1 MLRFV
6 FDFLGRVIARR
17 PRTVLAVWVLVAGA
31 CFALAS
37 VGVSGETVFERL
49 ETGAPGVPGSESARG
64 DAIIAEASTTGQ
76 SLTLAVSGVDPRST
90 DLSGPMTALHA
101 DLAAVPGVVA
111 VIDPYVVPE
120 GPASPAAAPLVAADG
135 NGFLVVVEL
144 EHGLPEARSSAAL
157 AQVEEILRAAPDEL
171 SAGSRH
177 VTGRVGGTSL
187 IVEEIRTQVEADLRT
202 GETVSLP
209 VALVVMVLVFAGFL
223 AATMPMI
230 GAFASIAS
238 GLGTIYG
245 LSYLMDLDS
254 SVINVVTILSLG
266 LSIDYGLLIV
276 SRFREELHRLVD
288 ADDGAAVRRRRG
300 DGAVDEALRATM
312 RTAGRTVAFSALT
325 VAISVAGLVV
335 FEPEILRSFGTAGAL
350 VVLVAVTTALTL
362 VPAVLRLVGRRLIR
376 PGLIGRVPG
385 VRTLVARTGD
395 VTASEGLFS
404 RLARRVQRHPWLVL
418 LGSLGALA
426 LLALPAANLSLRN
439 STIELLPPGSD
450 QRAYVEEIA
459 AQYPGSAA
467 PSVQV
472 VATGTLEQVAAWSE
486 QLADLPGV
494 ASVDPPA
501 ALGPYVYVGVRPE
514 SPDPGG
520 PGASDVVH
528 SVRAAPAPFPVA
540 VTGQAANQID
550 FIDALMARVWWA
562 FGIVAAAT
570 FVLLFWMT
578 GSVLIPVKALL
589 TNVVSLAATVGV
601 LVWGFQEG
609 HLEGVLGFRS
619 TGGIETYVLALV
631 LAFAFGLAMDYEV
644 FLLSRIKEQ
653 HDAGLDNDTAVR
665 VGLQRSGRIITSAA
679 AIIIVVFVGFVLG
692 KLLVIK
698 EVGFSLAVA
707 VLIDATLVRMLL
719 VPATMTLLGR
729 ANWWAP
735 KPLRRLHERY
745 GVAH

>member
-1 MLRFV
+1 M
-6 FDFLGRVIARR
+6 FDFLGRAIARR
-17 PRTVLAVWVLVAGA
+17 PRITVLAWVVAAGA
-31 CFALAS
+31 CFAVAS
-37 VGVSGETVFERL
+37 LGVGGESVFDRL

-64 DAIIAEASTTGQ
+64 DAIIAEASTTGE
-76 SLTLAVSGVDPRST
+76 SLTLAVRGVDPRST
-90 DLSGPMTALHA
+90 DLSRQMAILHA
-101 DLAAVPGVVA
+101 DLAAVPGVA
-111 VIDPYVVPE
+111 TVIDPYVVPE

-135 NGFLVVVEL
+135 DGFLVVVEL
-144 EHGLPEARSSAAL
+144 EHALPEERADAAL
-157 AQVEEILRAAPDEL
+157 ASVEAILRAVPGEL
-171 SAGSRH
+171 SSQGGA

-187 IVEEIRTQVEADLRT
+187 IVEEIRDQVEADLRI

-209 VALVVMVLVFAGFL
+209 VALIVMVLVFSGFL
-223 AATMPMI
+223 AAAMPMV
-230 GAFASIAS
+230 GALASIAA
-238 GLGTIYG
+238 GLGTVYG
-245 LSYLMDLDS
+245 LSYVMDLDS

-288 ADDGAAVRRRRG
+288 TDDGAAVRRRRG
-300 DGAVDEALRATM
+300 DGAVEEALRAAM

-350 VVLVAVTTALTL
+350 VVLVALTTALTL
-362 VPAVLRLVGRRLIR
+362 VPAVLRLAGRRVLKPGLVGRI
-376 PGLIGRVPG
+376 PGLRMIAR
-385 VRTLVARTGD
+385 RTGD

-404 RLARRVQRHPWLVL
+404 RLAQRVQRHPWLTL
-418 LGSLGALA
+418 LGSLAALA
-426 LLALPAANLSLRN
+426 VLALPAADLSLRN
-439 STIELLPPGSD
+439 STIELLPQGSD

-459 AQYPGSAA
+459 RQYPGSAA
-467 PSVQV
+467 PAVQV
-472 VATGTLEQVAAWSE
+472 VAAGSIEQVTAWRTRLS
-486 QLADLPGV
+486 DLPGV
-494 ASVDPPA
+494 ASVDPPSP
-501 ALGPYVYVGVRPE
+501 LGGYVYVGVRPA

-520 PGASDVVH
+520 PETSDVVRA
-528 SVRAAPAPFPVA
+528 VREVPASFPVV

-550 FIDALMARVWWA
+550 FVDALVDRVWWA
-562 FGIVAAAT
+562 FGIVAVAT
-570 FVLLFWMT
+570 LALLFLMT
-578 GSVLIPVKALL
+578 GSVLIPIKALL
-589 TNVVSLAATVGV
+589 TNAVSLTATVGV
-601 LVWGFQEG
+601 LVWAFQDG
-609 HLEGVLGFRS
+609 HLEGLLGFRS

-707 VLIDATLVRMLL
+707 VLIDASLVRMLL

-735 KPLRRLHERY
+735 KPLRRLHQRF
-745 GVAH
+745 GLSH

>member
-1 MLRFV
+1 M
-6 FDFLGRVIARR
+6 FDSLGRAIARR
-17 PRTVLAVWVLVAGA
+17 PRTTVLAWVVAAGA

-37 VGVSGETVFERL
+37 LGIGGETVFERL

-64 DAIIAEASTTGQ
+64 DAIIAEASTTGA
-76 SLTLAVSGVDPRST
+76 SLTLAVRGVDPRST
-90 DLSGPMTALHA
+90 DLSRPMAILHA
-101 DLAAVPGVVA
+101 DLAAVPGVA
-111 VIDPYVVPE
+111 TVIDPFVLPE

-135 NGFLVVVEL
+135 DGFLVVVEL
-144 EHGLPEARSSAAL
+144 EHALPEGRTAAAL
-157 AQVEEILRAAPDEL
+157 ASVEAILRAAPDEL
-171 SAGSRH
+171 SSDGRE

-187 IVEEIRTQVEADLRT
+187 IVEEIRDQVEADLRI
-202 GETVSLP
+202 GEAVSLP
-209 VALVVMVLVFAGFL
+209 VALVVMVLVFGGFL
-223 AATMPMI
+223 AAAMPMV
-230 GAFASIAS
+230 GALASIAA
-238 GLGTIYG
+238 GLGTVYG

-288 ADDGAAVRRRRG
+288 GDDGAAVRRRRG
-300 DGAVDEALRATM
+300 DGAVEEALLATM

-350 VVLVAVTTALTL
+350 VVLVALTTALTL
-362 VPAVLRLVGRRLIR
+362 VPAVLRLAGRRLLK
-376 PGLIGRVPG
+376 PGLVGRVPG
-385 VRTLVARTGD
+385 LRTVVERTGD
-395 VTASEGLFS
+395 VTATEGLFS
-404 RLARRVQRHPWLVL
+404 RLARRVQRHPWVTLV
-418 LGSLGALA
+418 GSLAALA
-426 LLALPAANLSLRN
+426 FLALPAADLSLRN
-439 STIELLPPGSD
+439 STIELLPQGSD

-459 AQYPGSAA
+459 SQYPGSTA
-467 PSVQV
+467 PAVQV
-472 VATGTLEQVAAWSE
+472 VAAGTIDQVAAWSTR
-486 QLADLPGV
+486 LADLPGV
-494 ASVDPPA
+494 ASVDTPA
-501 ALGPYVYVGVRPE
+501 PLGGYVYVGVRPE

-528 SVRAAPAPFPVA
+528 AVRAVPATFPVV

-550 FIDALMARVWWA
+550 FVDALVERVWWA
-562 FGIVAAAT
+562 FGVVAAAT
-570 FVLLFWMT
+570 LALLFLMT
-578 GSVLIPVKALL
+578 GSVLIPIKALL
-589 TNVVSLAATVGV
+589 TNAVSLTATVGV

-609 HLEGVLGFRS
+609 HLEGALGFRS

-679 AIIIVVFVGFVLG
+679 AIIIVVFVGFILG

-735 KPLRRLHERY
+735 KPLRRLHRRF
-745 GVAH
+745 GLTH

>member
-1 MLRFV
+1 M
-6 FDFLGRVIARR
+6 FDLLGRAIARR
-17 PRTVLAVWVLVAGA
+17 PRVTILAWVVVAGA

-37 VGVSGETVFERL
+37 LGVGGETVFDRL

-64 DAIIAEASTTGQ
+64 GAIIADASTTGQ
-76 SLTLAVSGVDPRST
+76 SLTLTVRGVDPRET
-90 DLSGPMTALHA
+90 DLSRPMGALHEE
-101 DLAAVPGVVA
+101 LSAVPGVA
-111 VIDPYVVPE
+111 TVIDPYVVPE

-135 NGFLVVVEL
+135 QGFLVVVEL
-144 EHGLPEARSSAAL
+144 EHALPDDEAGLAL
-157 AQVEEILRAAPDEL
+157 ERVEELLRAAPADL
-171 SAGSRH
+171 STAQRP

-187 IVEEIRTQVEADLRT
+187 IVEEIRTQVEEDLRI
-202 GETVSLP
+202 GEAVSLP
-209 VALVVMVLVFAGFL
+209 VALVVMVLVFGGFL
-223 AATMPMI
+223 AAAVPMA
-230 GAFASIAS
+230 GAVASIAA
-238 GLGTIYG
+238 GLGTVYG

-288 ADDGAAVRRRRG
+288 SDDGAAVRRRRG
-300 DGAVDEALRATM
+300 DGAVEEALRATM

-335 FEPEILRSFGTAGAL
+335 FAPQILRSFGTAGAL
-350 VVLVAVTTALTL
+350 VVLVALTTALTL
-362 VPAVLRLVGRRLIR
+362 VPAVLRLAGRRLLR
-376 PGLIGRVPG
+376 PGLVGRIPG
-385 VRTLVARTGD
+385 LRTVVERTGD
-395 VTASEGLFS
+395 VTATEGLFS

-426 LLALPAANLSLRN
+426 FLALPAADLSLRN
-439 STIELLPPGSD
+439 STIELLPLGSA
-450 QRAYVEEIA
+450 QREYVEEIA
-459 AQYPGSAA
+459 EQYPGSAA
-467 PSVQV
+467 PAVQV
-472 VATGTLEQVAAWSE
+472 VAEGSLERVAAWSE
-486 QLADLPGV
+486 DLAELPGV

-501 ALGPYVYVGVRPE
+501 PLGGYVYVGVRPE

-520 PGASDVVH
+520 PGASAVVRE
-528 SVRAAPAPFPVA
+528 VRDAQAPFPVV

-550 FIDALMARVWWA
+550 FVGALVERVWWA
-562 FGIVAAAT
+562 FGVVAVAT
-570 FVLLFWMT
+570 LVLLFLMT
-578 GSVLIPVKALL
+578 GSVLIPIKALL

-653 HDAGLDNDTAVR
+653 HDAGHDNDTSVR
-665 VGLQRSGRIITSAA
+665 IGLQRSGRIITSAA

-707 VLIDATLVRMLL
+707 VLIDATLVRLLL

-735 KPLRRLHERY
+735 KPLRRLHERF
-745 GVAH
+745 GLTH

>member
-1 MLRFV
+1 M
-6 FDFLGRVIARR
+6 FDLLGRVIARH
-17 PRTVLAVWVLVAGA
+17 PRTTVLAWVVLAA
-31 CFALAS
+31 TCFALAS
-37 VGVSGETVFERL
+37 VGVGGQTVFDRL
-49 ETGAPGVPGSESARG
+49 NTGAPGVPGSDSARG
-64 DAIIAEASTTGQ
+64 DTLIAEASTSGQ
-76 SLTLAVSGVDPRST
+76 SLTLTLRGVDPRST
-90 DLSGPMTALHA
+90 DLARQVGGLRAELT
-101 DLAAVPGVVA
+101 AVPGVA
-111 VIDPYVVPE
+111 SVIDPYVVPE

-135 NGFLVVVEL
+135 EGFLVVVEL
-144 EHGLPEARSSAAL
+144 EHGLPEDPASVAL
-157 AQVEEILRAAPDEL
+157 AEVETILRAAPAEL
-171 SAGSRH
+171 STPSRD
-177 VTGRVGGTSL
+177 VTGQVGGVSL
-187 IVEEIRTQVEADLRT
+187 IVEEIRDQVEEDLRT
-202 GETVSLP
+202 GEAVSLP
-209 VALVVMVLVFAGFL
+209 VALVVMVLVFGGFL
-223 AATMPMI
+223 AAAMPMV
-230 GAFASIAS
+230 GALASIAA
-238 GLGTIYG
+238 GLGTVYG
-245 LSYLMDLDS
+245 LSYLQDLDS

-300 DGAVDEALRATM
+300 DGAVEEALRATM

-350 VVLVAVTTALTL
+350 VVLVALTTALTL
-362 VPAVLRLVGRRLIR
+362 VPAALRLAGRRLLKPGLVGRI
-376 PGLIGRVPG
+376 PG
-385 VRTLVARTGD
+385 VRAVVERTGD
-395 VTASEGLFS
+395 VTATEGLFS

-418 LGSLGALA
+418 LGSLGALFV
-426 LLALPAANLSLRN
+426 LALPAANLSLRN
-439 STIELLPPGSD
+439 STIELLPVGSD

-459 AQYPGSAA
+459 QYYPGSAA
-467 PSVQV
+467 PAVQV
-472 VATGTLEQVAAWSE
+472 VAEASIERVAAWS
-486 QLADLPGV
+486 QSLRALPGV
-494 ASVDPPA
+494 ASVDPPSP
-501 ALGPYVYVGVRPE
+501 LGSYVYVGVRPE

-520 PGASDVVH
+520 PDASAV
-528 SVRAAPAPFPVA
+528 VRAVRDAPAPFPVV

-550 FIDALMARVWWA
+550 FVGALVDRAWWA
-562 FGIVAAAT
+562 FGVVAIAT
-570 FVLLFWMT
+570 LGLLFLMT
-578 GSVLIPVKALL
+578 GSVLIPIKALL

-601 LVWGFQEG
+601 LVWGFQDG
-609 HLEGVLGFRS
+609 HLEGLLGFRS

-707 VLIDATLVRMLL
+707 VFIDATLVRMLL

-735 KPLRRLHERY
+735 TPLRRLHERF
-745 GVAH
+745 GLVH

>member
-1 MLRFV
+1 M
-6 FDFLGRVIARR
+6 FDLLGRTVARR
-17 PRTVLAVWVLVAGA
+17 PRITILVWAVVAGV

-37 VGVSGETVFERL
+37 LGVGGETVFDRL
-49 ETGAPGVPGSESARG
+49 DTGAPGVPGSESARG
-64 DAIIAEASTTGQ
+64 DALIAEASTTGQ
-76 SLTLAVSGVDPRST
+76 SLTLAVRGVDPRST
-90 DLSGPMTALHA
+90 DLTRPMTQLHEQ
-101 DLAAVPGVVA
+101 LMAVPGVA
-111 VIDPYVVPE
+111 TVIDPYVVPE

-135 NGFLVVVEL
+135 EGFLVVVEL
-144 EHGLPEARSSAAL
+144 EHALPDDEAAAAL
-157 AQVEEILRAAPDEL
+157 HQVEGLLRAAPAEL
-171 SAGSRH
+171 SSGDRA

-187 IVEEIRTQVEADLRT
+187 IMDEIRTQVEEDLRT
-202 GETVSLP
+202 GEAVSLP
-209 VALVVMVLVFAGFL
+209 VALIVMVLVFGGFL
-223 AATMPMI
+223 AAAMPMV
-230 GAFASIAS
+230 GALASIAA
-238 GLGTIYG
+238 GLGTVYG

-288 ADDGAAVRRRRG
+288 DAAGAAVRRRRR
-300 DGAVDEALRATM
+300 DGAVEEALRATM

-325 VAISVAGLVV
+325 VAMSVAGLVV
-335 FEPEILRSFGTAGAL
+335 FEPEILRSLGTAGAL
-350 VVLVAVTTALTL
+350 VVLVALATALTL
-362 VPAVLRLVGRRLIR
+362 VPAVLRMAGRRLLEPGLVGRF
-376 PGLIGRVPG
+376 PGL
-385 VRTLVARTGD
+385 RTVVERTGD
-395 VTASEGLFS
+395 VTATEGLFS
-404 RLARRVQRHPWLVL
+404 RLAQRVQRHPWLVV

-426 LLALPAANLSLRN
+426 VLAVPAADLSLRN
-439 STIELLPPGSD
+439 STIELLPLDSA
-450 QRAYVEEIA
+450 QREYVEEIA
-459 AQYPGSAA
+459 RQYPGSAA
-467 PSVQV
+467 PAVQV
-472 VATGTLEQVAAWSE
+472 VAEASVERVTAWSRT
-486 QLADLPGV
+486 LAALPGV
-494 ASVDPPA
+494 ASVDPPVP
-501 ALGPYVYVGVRPE
+501 LGAYVHVGVRPE

-520 PGASDVVH
+520 PEASAVVRE
-528 SVRAAPAPFPVA
+528 VRDAAAPFPVV

-550 FIDALMARVWWA
+550 FVDALLARMWWA

-570 FVLLFWMT
+570 LALLFLMT
-578 GSVLIPVKALL
+578 GSVLIPIKALL

-609 HLEGVLGFRS
+609 HLEGLLGFRS

-665 VGLQRSGRIITSAA
+665 IGLQRSGRIITSAA

-735 KPLRRLHERY
+735 GPLRRLHQRF
-745 GVAH
+745 GLSH

>member
-1 MLRFV
+1 M
-6 FDFLGRVIARR
+6 FDLLGRAIARR
-17 PRTVLAVWVLVAGA
+17 PWTTVLAWVVAAGA

-37 VGVSGETVFERL
+37 LGVGGETVFERL

-64 DAIIAEASTTGQ
+64 DAIIADASTTGQ
-76 SLTLAVSGVDPRST
+76 SLTLTVSGVAPAAPGLER
-90 DLSGPMTALHA
+90 PMEILHA
-101 DLAAVPGVVA
+101 QLAAVPGVA
-111 VIDPYVVPE
+111 SVIDPYVVPE
-120 GPASPAAAPLVAADG
+120 GPTSPAAAPLLAADG
-135 NGFLVVVEL
+135 DGFLVVVEL
-144 EHGLPEARSSAAL
+144 EHALPEDRASAAL
-157 AQVEEILRAAPDEL
+157 DQVEALLRALPAEL
-171 SAGSRH
+171 STGRD

-187 IVEEIRTQVEADLRT
+187 IVEEIRTQVEDDLRI
-202 GETVSLP
+202 GEAVSLP
-209 VALVVMVLVFAGFL
+209 VALVVMVLVFGGFL
-223 AATMPMI
+223 AAAMPMI
-230 GAFASIAS
+230 GAIASIAA
-238 GLGTIYG
+238 GLGTVYG

-276 SRFREELHRLVD
+276 SRFREELHRLT
-288 ADDGAAVRRRRG
+288 DDDGGAAVRRRRG
-300 DGAVDEALRATM
+300 DGAVEEALRATM
-312 RTAGRTVAFSALT
+312 RSAGRTVAFSALT

-350 VVLVAVTTALTL
+350 VVLVALTTALTL
-362 VPAVLRLVGRRLIR
+362 VPAVLRLAGRRLLR
-376 PGLIGRVPG
+376 PGLVGRIPG
-385 VRTLVARTGD
+385 LRTVVERTGD
-395 VTASEGLFS
+395 VTATEGLFS

-418 LGSLGALA
+418 AGSLGALA
-426 LLALPAANLSLRN
+426 FLATPAADLSLRN
-439 STIELLPPGSD
+439 STIELLPLGSD

-467 PSVQV
+467 PAVQV
-472 VATGTLEQVAAWSE
+472 IAEGPLEQVGRWSAG
-486 QLADLPGV
+486 LADLPGV
-494 ASVDPPA
+494 ASVDPPTP
-501 ALGPYVYVGVRPE
+501 LGGYVYVGVRPV

-520 PGASDVVH
+520 PEASEVVH
-528 SVRAAPAPFPVA
+528 EVRAAAAPFPVV

-550 FIDALMARVWWA
+550 FVDALVARAWWA
-562 FGIVAAAT
+562 FGVVAAAT
-570 FVLLFWMT
+570 LVLLFLMT
-578 GSVLIPVKALL
+578 GSVLIPIKALL

-601 LVWGFQEG
+601 LVWGFQDG
-609 HLEGVLGFRS
+609 HLEGLLGFRS

-653 HDAGLDNDTAVR
+653 HDAGMDNDTAVR

-679 AIIIVVFVGFVLG
+679 AIIIVVFVGFILG

-735 KPLRRLHERY
+735 GPLRRLHERF
-745 GVAH
+745 GLVH

>member
-1 MLRFV
+1 M
-6 FDFLGRVIARR
+6 FDSLGRAIARR
-17 PRTVLAVWVLVAGA
+17 PRITVLAWVVVAGA

-37 VGVSGETVFERL
+37 LGVGGETVFERL

-64 DAIIAEASTTGQ
+64 DALIAEASTTGQ
-76 SLTLAVSGVDPRST
+76 SLTLAVRGVDPRST
-90 DLSGPMTALHA
+90 DLSRPMAGLHA
-101 DLAAVPGVVA
+101 DLAAVPGVA
-111 VIDPYVVPE
+111 TVIDPYVVPE

-135 NGFLVVVEL
+135 DGFLVVVEL
-144 EHGLPEARSSAAL
+144 EHALPEGQATAAL
-157 AQVEEILRAAPDEL
+157 GSVEQILRAAPAEL
-171 SAGSRH
+171 STPGREI
-177 VTGRVGGTSL
+177 TGRVGGTSL
-187 IVEEIRTQVEADLRT
+187 IVEEIRDQVEADLRI
-202 GETVSLP
+202 GEAVSLP
-209 VALVVMVLVFAGFL
+209 VALVVMVLVFGGFL
-223 AATMPMI
+223 AAAMPMV
-230 GAFASIAS
+230 GALASIAS

-245 LSYLMDLDS
+245 LSYLQDLDS

-288 ADDGAAVRRRRG
+288 GDDGAAVRRRRG

-350 VVLVAVTTALTL
+350 VVLVALTTALTL
-362 VPAVLRLVGRRLIR
+362 VPAVLRLAGRRLLK

-385 VRTLVARTGD
+385 LRTIVERTGD
-395 VTASEGLFS
+395 VTATEGLFS

-426 LLALPAANLSLRN
+426 FLAVPAGDLSLRN
-439 STIELLPPGSD
+439 STIELLPLGSD

-459 AQYPGSAA
+459 SQYPGSAA

-472 VATGTLEQVAAWSE
+472 VAGGSLEAVTAWSAR
-486 QLADLPGV
+486 LADLPGV
-494 ASVDPPA
+494 ASVDPPSP
-501 ALGPYVYVGVRPE
+501 LGGYVYVGVRPT

-520 PGASDVVH
+520 AETSDVVRA
-528 SVRAAPAPFPVA
+528 VRDVPAPFPVV

-550 FIDALMARVWWA
+550 FVDALVARMWWA
-562 FGIVAAAT
+562 FGVVAAAT
-570 FVLLFWMT
+570 LALLFLMT
-578 GSVLIPVKALL
+578 GSVLIPIKALL
-589 TNVVSLAATVGV
+589 TNVVSLSATIGV
-601 LVWGFQEG
+601 LVWAFQDG

-679 AIIIVVFVGFVLG
+679 AIIIVVFVGFLLG

-735 KPLRRLHERY
+735 KPLHRLHQRF
-745 GVAH
+745 GLSH